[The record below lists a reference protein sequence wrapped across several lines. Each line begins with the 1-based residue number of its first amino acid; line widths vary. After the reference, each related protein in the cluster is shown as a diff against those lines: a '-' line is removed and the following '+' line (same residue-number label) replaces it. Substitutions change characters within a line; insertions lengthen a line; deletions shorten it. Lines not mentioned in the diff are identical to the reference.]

1 MRKQQKRNDVDAF
14 RKMQQLRKEFT
25 TAKNL
30 LQLILERELLREVH
44 ISYLM
49 NLRDLFCYISPLY
62 AYVQAEFDIQR
73 EVFAQRLHDA
83 GIASVYEQTLE
94 TAGDAGTAMLVDDS
108 TVVETDNVSGK
119 PLRRA
124 APFKHELRF
133 EDLVYPPVSVV
144 HSACCENV

>member
-44 ISYLM
+44 ISFSM
-49 NLRDLFCYISPLY
+49 HLFCYISPIY
-62 AYVQAEFDIQR
+62 AHVQAEFDIQR

-83 GIASVYEQTLE
+83 GIASVYEQTPE
-94 TAGDAGTAMLVDDS
+94 TSGDADTAMLVDDS
-108 TVVETDNVSGK
+108 TAVETDNVSGK

-133 EDLVYPPVSVV
+133 EDLVYLPVSVV